1 MDRACDRSRA
11 RRAISLVEML
21 IASLVLA
28 TLGLAIYENLI
39 QTTRGV
45 NTDRL
50 TEAKRHLTLDLLERF
65 SQTYTDLPHLFQGE
79 KAPYIK
85 QLTIDQTFEVLGIQ
99 DPEARTLKAILV
111 AGKVEGFTLTWT
123 PRQASGRGNKAAA
136 LRLDALWVQAVV
148 AGDSPGARIESFRL
162 SCARGQVGE

>member
-1 MDRACDRSRA
+1 MRRS
-11 RRAISLVEML
+11 AISLVEML

-50 TEAKRHLTLDLLERF
+50 TEAKRHIVLDLLERF
-65 SQTYTDLPHLFQGE
+65 SQTYTDLPHLFQDE
-79 KAPYIK
+79 KKPFRK
-85 QLTIDQTFEVLGIQ
+85 KLTVDQAFEVLGIK
-99 DPEARTLKAILV
+99 DPEAKTLRDILT
-111 AGKVEGFTLTWT
+111 AGKVEGFTVSWT

-136 LRLDALWVQAVV
+136 LRLDALWVQAAV
-148 AGDSPGARIESFRL
+148 AGDSPGMRVESFRL
-162 SCARGQVGE
+162 SYARGQVGE